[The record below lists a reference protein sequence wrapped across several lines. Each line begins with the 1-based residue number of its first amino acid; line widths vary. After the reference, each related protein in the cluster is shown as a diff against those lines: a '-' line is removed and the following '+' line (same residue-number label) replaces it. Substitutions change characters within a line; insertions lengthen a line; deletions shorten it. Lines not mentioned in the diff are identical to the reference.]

1 MFEMLFYPQVEYDI
15 IFMVNVGKKNRVAEP
30 RKTNVSQTRSIK
42 WPRVLSTTDDESARK
57 SNYGERHLWPHRESK
72 PVCGV

>member
-15 IFMVNVGKKNRVAEP
+15 ICMVGKKNRVAEP

-42 WPRVLSTTDDESARK
+42 WPRVLSTADDESARK
-57 SNYGERHLWPHRESK
+57 SNYGERHL
-72 PVCGV
+72 